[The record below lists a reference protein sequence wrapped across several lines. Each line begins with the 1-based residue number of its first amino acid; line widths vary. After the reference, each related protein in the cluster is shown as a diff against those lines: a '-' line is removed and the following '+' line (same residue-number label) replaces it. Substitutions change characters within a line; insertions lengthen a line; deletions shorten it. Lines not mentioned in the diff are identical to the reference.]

1 MQPDSPRCQAGLPPA
16 ALRTFSTLF
25 RFVALQGAH
34 GSAVAGEVNGQ
45 GGVRRPSALQS
56 GVAGGFQSPP
66 PAVQGAR
73 PRGWRSTRSE
83 EHTSELQSLMR
94 ISYAVFC
101 LKKKNHTQYNNH

>member
-73 PRGWRSTRSE
+73 HASASSPPAEIAPWRSE

-94 ISYAVFC
+94 ISYTVFC
-101 LKKKNHTQYNNH
+101 LNKN